1 MVVDLRA
8 GSCICTQNKLIK
20 AKAISPQ
27 ISFLKLFSDTK
38 T

>member
-1 MVVDLRA
+1 MVVDLLA
-8 GSCICTQNKLIK
+8 GSCTQNKLIK
-20 AKAISPQ
+20 AKAMSPQ